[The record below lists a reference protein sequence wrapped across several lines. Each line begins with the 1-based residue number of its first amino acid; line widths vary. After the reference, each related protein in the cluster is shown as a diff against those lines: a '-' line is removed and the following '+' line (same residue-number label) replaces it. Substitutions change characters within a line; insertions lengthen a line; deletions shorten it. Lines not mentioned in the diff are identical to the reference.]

1 MRRVLL
7 LVLLGA
13 AFASNANAAE
23 VVDLAALKGKVVYLD
38 FWASWCVPCRQSFP
52 WMSELQRSL
61 EKDGL
66 VVVAVNVD
74 QERADAEH
82 FLSEFKP
89 PFRVVFDPK
98 GSLAERY
105 HVNGMPTSVLIGR
118 DGQTVTVHQG
128 FRSRDRDAL
137 EQQIRNVLK

>member
-13 AFASNANAAE
+13 AFASTANTAE
-23 VVDLAALKGKVVYLD
+23 IVDLAALKGKVVYLD

-66 VVVAVNVD
+66 FFCCD
-74 QERADAEH
+74 H
-82 FLSEFKP
+82 C
-89 PFRVVFDPK
+89 
-98 GSLAERY
+98 AERSG
-105 HVNGMPTSVLIGR
+105 VKGL
-118 DGQTVTVHQG
+118 
-128 FRSRDRDAL
+128 RDR
-137 EQQIRNVLK
+137 VHS